1 MSDHSPQYTDA
12 GIGDLFQELYT
23 ERRHFIKRMRVR
35 RAILDMF
42 GGDFEAETGTHVP
55 HPYDDSQLILK
66 VMVGDPVQALA
77 NFASRLNA
85 NAPQVNVT
93 PVSLKAQGVGK
104 TVDANA
110 AEQERLLMSMWQRN
124 GGNVA
129 QRQMAR
135 LQSWAS
141 VGWYLTLPRDASWG
155 LPDRQYFDELTD
167 EEISELKRTGKAVPV
182 WDEDHER
189 SAEPASSWMDRR
201 RQTSQDQAV
210 SGATLTTLK
219 VFPPDQ
225 VLPRY
230 DDDGTAKPSLKYAF
244 AFAEIP
250 ASYAAA
256 GTEFSK
262 SAYRYLR
269 RYGDSSV
276 EDVDIERFG
285 FTSSNGVISGGA
297 PVGGYIGSQ
306 QDASTMVL
314 SIFVTRDEVY
324 YYLSESVGSEGKIIY
339 YDHHGGG
346 KVPLIPT
353 PALYGDPG
361 AAPGYEYKSLM
372 DGIFAMAPILNQ
384 IETLL
389 TNVATW
395 DALGRF
401 VIEDVDGIPTD
412 DDGEPVIASSESMIG
427 LQPGEVSIIK
437 GRIRQLE
444 INADIFVKLLEFYSS
459 RMDLLKPSPVTEG
472 IAGASQPAWS
482 TRMLLESSGE
492 LLEEAV
498 DNHADAVAEVMQ
510 LWIRWMRMLD
520 EPIYVLGI
528 PGKRSNERSVRG
540 LIEFDPADL
549 TEAIDVQQSAQGAQQ
564 RIALQAHGVE
574 LRRDNVIDD
583 LEMFTDYFLKADPEA
598 AEIRGIAA
606 EIEQLVWRGASE
618 TIAPG
623 SLLSDAAQ
631 ALRGELSFDLLRESP
646 AFAMASAEQMGIES
660 ALNAQQGNVADVAG
674 VREPGLGMGQTQPA
688 LPALSSPQGS
698 TV

>member
-1 MSDHSPQYTDA
+1 MPHSPQYNEHA
-12 GIGDLFQELYT
+12 IGELFNELYN
-23 ERRHFIKRMRVR
+23 ERRHFIKRLRVR
-35 RAILDMF
+35 RALLDMT
-42 GGDFEAETGTHVP
+42 GLEYESETGTYVP
-55 HPYDDSQLILK
+55 HPYDESELILK
-66 VMVGDPVQALA
+66 TMIGDPVQSLA

-93 PVSLKAQGVGK
+93 PVSLKSQGIGK

-141 VGWYLTLPRDASWG
+141 AGWYLTLPRDASWG

-167 EEISELKRTGKAVPV
+167 EEVIELKRTGKAVPV

-201 RQTSQDQAV
+201 RESAQEHAV

-250 ASYAAA
+250 ASYVSP

-262 SAYRYLR
+262 SAYRYLK
-269 RYGDSSV
+269 RYGDTAV

-297 PVGGYIGSQ
+297 PTGGYIGSQ
-306 QDASTMVL
+306 EGSTMVL

-389 TNVATW
+389 SNIATW
-395 DALGRF
+395 DGLGRF

-412 DDGEPVIASSESMIG
+412 DDGEPVI
-427 LQPGEVSIIK
+427 
-437 GRIRQLE
+437 
-444 INADIFVKLLEFYSS
+444 
-459 RMDLLKPSPVTEG
+459 
-472 IAGASQPAWS
+472 
-482 TRMLLESSGE
+482 
-492 LLEEAV
+492 
-498 DNHADAVAEVMQ
+498 
-510 LWIRWMRMLD
+510 
-520 EPIYVLGI
+520 
-528 PGKRSNERSVRG
+528 GKSV
-540 LIEFDPADL
+540 
-549 TEAIDVQQSAQGAQQ
+549 V
-564 RIALQAHGVE
+564 
-574 LRRDNVIDD
+574 
-583 LEMFTDYFLKADPEA
+583 
-598 AEIRGIAA
+598 
-606 EIEQLVWRGASE
+606 
-618 TIAPG
+618 
-623 SLLSDAAQ
+623 
-631 ALRGELSFDLLRESP
+631 
-646 AFAMASAEQMGIES
+646 
-660 ALNAQQGNVADVAG
+660 
-674 VREPGLGMGQTQPA
+674 
-688 LPALSSPQGS
+688 
-698 TV
+698 